1 MALAADLLDES
12 EVQLKWEVKEIADAR
27 KSYLLR
33 RIVIVGDS
41 AAVRSVHG
49 YGYIVRYLDWPG
61 SGQWHASRRTP
72 S

>member
-1 MALAADLLDES
+1 MEI
-12 EVQLKWEVKEIADAR
+12 EGEIADAE
-27 KSYLLR
+27 KATCFAENL
-33 RIVIVGDS
+33 VIVGDS

-61 SGQWHASRRTP
+61 SGQRHASRRTP